1 VAKPPQ
7 SATLGV
13 RLGVCS
19 RRLVA
24 NWRNYGPLHIVFDG
38 RPNHQALA
46 GRAAH
51 MLGRAILLR
60 LRFGPESLGLRSASA
75 SNSSH
80 EMTETASPPRLTL
93 DQQRAEFARGP
104 LLAMPIAGAIAWTA
118 IGIAG
123 ALLPIPLA
131 AWALFIGTGMIFYLG
146 LGVARLTGEDLLG
159 KTRKNNTF
167 DRLFLLTVLMACL
180 VYAIAIPFFL
190 IEPTSLPLTVGILT
204 GLMWVPL
211 SGMIQHWVGIFHG
224 VTRTVAI
231 VTAWYLFPRH
241 RFVAIPAV
249 IVVIYLATIYVL
261 AGRRRET
268 AA

>member
-1 VAKPPQ
+1 
-7 SATLGV
+7 
-13 RLGVCS
+13 
-19 RRLVA
+19 
-24 NWRNYGPLHIVFDG
+24 
-38 RPNHQALA
+38 
-46 GRAAH
+46 
-51 MLGRAILLR
+51 
-60 LRFGPESLGLRSASA
+60 
-75 SNSSH
+75 
-80 EMTETASPPRLTL
+80 
-93 DQQRAEFARGP
+93 
-104 LLAMPIAGAIAWTA
+104 MPIAGAIAWTA

-159 KTRKNNTF
+159 KTRKNNAF

-249 IVVIYLATIYVL
+249 IVVIYLVTIYVL
-261 AGRRRET
+261 AGRRREST
-268 AA
+268 NQRSSGSFRRTMRNQRKYAVCIRNDGYEESLELRRIYETLDDPSDEVKGFVRVIDEDEDYLYPASWFLPIQLPTEIEASIATHR